1 MAGVH
6 EWFAWVVV
14 ILNGAAG
21 AWITLAHWLEA
32 VRSRV
37 MWMLVHTA
45 HVAVAIQVTLGSLIV
60 AVDGVEVSQFHAFYG
75 FLTFIAVGLI
85 VAYRQLTEF
94 RYLIYGLG
102 SLFIMGLAIRALT
115 LSPLA

>member
-21 AWITLAHWLEA
+21 VWITLAHWLEV
-32 VRSRV
+32 VRSRA
-37 MWMLVHTA
+37 MRLLGHTA
-45 HVAVAIQVTLGSLIV
+45 HAAVAIQVTLGSLIV
-60 AVDGVEVSQFHAFYG
+60 VVDGIEVDQFHTFYG
-75 FLTFIAVGLI
+75 FLTFIAVGLS
-85 VAYRQLTEF
+85 VAYRHLSEY
-94 RYLIYGLG
+94 RYLLYGLG

-115 LSPLA
+115 LSPIA

>member
-1 MAGVH
+1 MAEVH

-14 ILNGAAG
+14 ILNGVAG
-21 AWITLAHWLEA
+21 VWITLGQWLEV

-37 MWMLVHTA
+37 MWLLVHVA

-60 AVDGVEVSQFHAFYG
+60 AVDGVEVAQLHAFYG
-75 FLTFIAVGLI
+75 FLTFIVVGLI
-85 VAYRQLTEF
+85 VAYRHLSEY
-94 RYLIYGLG
+94 RYLLYGLG